1 MQNLNQVN
9 EAYDESFKIILQDCR
24 LPEPIVRMFFHS
36 FGSARSAAWHI
47 ESGAIIFTVVDHPVF
62 TARIILT
69 KAVFSMG
76 SLKPDASLI
85 HVEVEKSMTGYGFSF
100 LQTSGSDKE
109 EIKLICQ
116 NITGEI
122 NLWDYRR
129 ACPLFNQNSLLNKLY
144 NLSGAIILKTE
155 ILGDEFL
162 NDQEKDLQP
171 IARYVEETTR
181 NDQADA
187 KSKACA
193 VRLDHTG
200 LDRLLQ
206 LAQETKSPDI
216 PPILQDIGAAQ
227 TGQAQKAAFKRLRSA
242 FTQAQNEAFVIA
254 LIDRFGAGAAPYKNK
269 YETFVPLLRQVQIAE
284 LVTHVMKSRG
294 FTGKYPNFRQE
305 SELNGFHVL
314 LKNEMPHFHYHERSM
329 NAAVYCR
336 ESVSRNHIHLDFIC
350 STVFLRDNERD
361 KRDQIRS
368 ETAFFNDYVKGKR
381 YGRILSFTS
390 GSSYDSYNLYEEINK
405 KVPAYATAAAKMA
418 LQARLD
424 KNERAFQASSG
435 SLAWAMPLFCLATG
449 LVLGLFMT
457 AGLVVLAFL
466 LGLLITG
473 NFQDTL
479 KEVALLSDYAVKICF
494 IGGGGAYGLILCL
507 LIVWSK
513 NATGNNE

>member
-1 MQNLNQVN
+1 MQNLNQDN
-9 EAYDESFKIILQDCR
+9 EAHDESFKIILQDCR
-24 LPEPIVRMFFHS
+24 LPEPIVRMFFQS
-36 FGSARSAAWHI
+36 FGSAQGAAWHL

-62 TARIILT
+62 TARIILV
-69 KAVFSMG
+69 KAVFSTG
-76 SLKPDASLI
+76 RLKPDASLI
-85 HVEVEKSMTGYGFSF
+85 HIEVKKNMTGYGFSF

-109 EIKLICQ
+109 GIKLICQ

-129 ACPLFNQNSLLNKLY
+129 ACPLFNQNNLLNKLY

-181 NDQADA
+181 NDQAGA
-187 KSKACA
+187 KSKTCA
-193 VRLDHTG
+193 VRLDHAG
-200 LDRLLQ
+200 LDKLLQ
-206 LAQETKSPDI
+206 LAQETQSPDI

-242 FTQAQNEAFVIA
+242 FTQAQNEAFVIG
-254 LIDRFGAGAAPYKNK
+254 LIDRFEAGAARYKNK
-269 YETFVPLLRQVQIAE
+269 YETLVPLLRQVQIAE
-284 LVTHVMKSRG
+284 LITQVMKSRG
-294 FTGKYPNFRQE
+294 FTGRYPNFRQE
-305 SELNGFHVL
+305 TEFRGLHVL
-314 LKNEMPHFHYHERSM
+314 LKNEMPHFHYHERNM
-329 NAAVYCR
+329 NAAVYCI

-361 KRDQIRS
+361 KRDHIRP
-368 ETAFFNDYVKGKR
+368 ETAFFNDYMKGRR
-381 YGRILSFTS
+381 YGRVLSYMS
-390 GSSYDSYNLYEEINK
+390 DSPYDAYPLYEEINQK
-405 KVPAYATAAAKMA
+405 APAYATAAAKMA

-424 KNERAFQASSG
+424 KNERAFQPSSG

-457 AGLVVLAFL
+457 LGLVVLAFL

-479 KEVALLSDYAVKICF
+479 REVALLSDYAVKICF
-494 IGGGGAYGLILCL
+494 IGGGSAYGLIMGL
-507 LIVWSK
+507 LIIWSK
-513 NATGNNE
+513 NATGNSE